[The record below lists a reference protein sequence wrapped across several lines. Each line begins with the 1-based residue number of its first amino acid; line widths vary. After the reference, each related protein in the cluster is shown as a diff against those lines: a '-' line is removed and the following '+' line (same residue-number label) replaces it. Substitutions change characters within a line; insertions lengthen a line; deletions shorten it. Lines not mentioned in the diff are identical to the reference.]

1 LANRLVEGRRNPQI
15 AQMSQIFLRT
25 DMKSV
30 ESAKS
35 ADQRVSGMGKVVARE
50 TLRLEC
56 ERLRREG
63 KRIVFTNGCFDIIHA
78 GHARYL
84 ARARSMGDVLV
95 IGLNS
100 DASVRGIKGALRPI
114 NPENERA
121 EVLAALA
128 SIDYVALFD
137 EPDPA
142 RIIGEV
148 QPDVLVKGG
157 DWPVEAIVGADQV
170 LARGGKVVSV
180 PIEVES
186 STTRIVD
193 RILARHAPPGEPRRL
208 SSQ

>member
-1 LANRLVEGRRNPQI
+1 
-15 AQMSQIFLRT
+15 
-25 DMKSV
+25 
-30 ESAKS
+30 
-35 ADQRVSGMGKVVARE
+35 MGKIISRE
-50 TLRLEC
+50 VLRREC

-100 DASVRGIKGALRPI
+100 DESVRGIKGALRPI

-142 RIIGEV
+142 GIIGEV
-148 QPDVLVKGG
+148 RPDVLVKGG

-170 LARGGKVVSV
+170 QARGGKVVSI

-186 STTRIVD
+186 STTRIVE
-193 RILARHAPPGEPRRL
+193 RILARHAPSGEPRRL

>member
-1 LANRLVEGRRNPQI
+1 
-15 AQMSQIFLRT
+15 
-25 DMKSV
+25 
-30 ESAKS
+30 
-35 ADQRVSGMGKVVARE
+35 MGKVVTRE
-50 TLRLEC
+50 VLQREC

-95 IGLNS
+95 IGLNA
-100 DASVRGIKGALRPI
+100 DESVRGIKGALRPI

-128 SIDYVALFD
+128 SLDYVALFD

-142 RIIGEV
+142 GIIGEV

-170 LARGGKVVSV
+170 QARGGKVVSI
-180 PIEVES
+180 PFEVES